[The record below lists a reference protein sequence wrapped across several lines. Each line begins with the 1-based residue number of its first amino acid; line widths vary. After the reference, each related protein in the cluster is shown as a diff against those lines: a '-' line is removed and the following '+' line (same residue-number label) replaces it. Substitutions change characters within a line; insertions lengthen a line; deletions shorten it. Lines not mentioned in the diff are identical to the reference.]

1 MSKICSFCGKS
12 VRNNQ
17 LIKGPS
23 SVSICFEC
31 VSAAKKHFSDDDTF
45 GVDKVARRL
54 LKPKQMK
61 AYLDEHI
68 IGQDTAKKALSVAVY
83 NHYKRLDDIAILEE
97 LKLANLTEI
106 DLAVDHATTE
116 LDHSLDKVNFD
127 ATKEAELD
135 DLAVVLEEDGLS
147 TTDLKASLRQDALNN
162 PVRLSKGNILMVGP
176 TGVGKTA
183 LAERIAEL
191 LDVPFVV
198 KDATT
203 LTAAGY
209 VGEDVESIIKALW
222 ECADRDI
229 ERTARGIVV
238 IDEIDKIARRGAS
251 SQSRRDVGGESVQQA
266 LLKLIESTHVN
277 IQPEGGHMPRNEPI
291 QVDTTHILF
300 ILCGAF
306 VGLDKLIQ
314 QRMSPGSI
322 GFGMQISKESKS
334 TTKELSYNDL
344 ISELQTE
351 DLLKYGMIPEFM
363 GRLPVVVYLE
373 DLSEEM
379 LVEILWKPKSSLIK
393 QYQHLFSLNGVE
405 LEFTE
410 DAMLEVVRKAMKR
423 KSGARG
429 LRSVIEGMMLNL
441 MYEIPDRPEVQRV
454 MINGA
459 FVRGE
464 QAEPDYLT
472 RNESA

>member
-1 MSKICSFCGKS
+1 MIKS
-12 VRNNQ
+12 SQQIR
-17 LIKGPS
+17 
-23 SVSICFEC
+23 ICFDC
-31 VSAAKKHFSDDDTF
+31 VISAKQSLTDDELFEAEQTER
-45 GVDKVARRL
+45 KL
-54 LKPKQMK
+54 LKPKQIK

-68 IGQDTAKKALSVAVY
+68 IGQDIAKKALSVAVY

-97 LKLANLTEI
+97 LNQVAPQLDAETRVFLAKRFEDEGLP
-106 DLAVDHATTE
+106 DLDEELESRVVEPTDELLSGDE
-116 LDHSLDKVNFD
+116 LDGDVEAQEAHEPLDQR
-127 ATKEAELD
+127 AL
-135 DLAVVLEEDGLS
+135 
-147 TTDLKASLRQDALNN
+147 LRQEALNN

-209 VGEDVESIIKALW
+209 VGEDVESIIKTLW
-222 ECADRDI
+222 ESADRDV

-251 SQSRRDVGGESVQQA
+251 SQSGRDVGGESVQQS
-266 LLKLIESTHVN
+266 LLKLIEGTQVN
-277 IQPEGGHMPRNEPI
+277 IQPEGGRMPRSEPI

-314 QRMSPGSI
+314 RRMSPGSI
-322 GFGMQISKESKS
+322 GFGVKAE
-334 TTKELSYNDL
+334 TERERRLGARDPSYNDV
-344 ISELQTE
+344 IPELQTE

-373 DLSEEM
+373 DLDEDA
-379 LVEILWKPKSSLIK
+379 LVEILWKPKTSIVK
-393 QYQHLFSLNGVE
+393 QYQHLFSLNDVE

-410 DAMLEVVRKAMKR
+410 AAMREVVRKAMKR

-429 LRSVIEGMMLNL
+429 LRSVIEGMMLDL
-441 MYEIPDRPEVQRV
+441 MYELPDRAELARV
-454 MINGA
+454 IIDED

-464 QAEPDYLT
+464 VDEP
-472 RNESA
+472 RFEERVESA

>member
-1 MSKICSFCGKS
+1 MIKS
-12 VRNNQ
+12 SQQIR
-17 LIKGPS
+17 
-23 SVSICFEC
+23 ICFDC
-31 VSAAKKHFSDDDTF
+31 VISAKQSLTADELFEAEQTERK
-45 GVDKVARRL
+45 L
-54 LKPKQMK
+54 LKPKEIK

-68 IGQDTAKKALSVAVY
+68 IGQDIAKKALSVAVY

-97 LKLANLTEI
+97 LNQVTPQLDAETRVFLSKRFEEEGLPDLDEGLELEGAALAGEPSSGG
-106 DLAVDHATTE
+106 E
-116 LDHSLDKVNFD
+116 LDGDAEAQGAQEALDQR
-127 ATKEAELD
+127 AL
-135 DLAVVLEEDGLS
+135 
-147 TTDLKASLRQDALNN
+147 LRQEALNN

-209 VGEDVESIIKALW
+209 VGEDVESIIKTLW
-222 ECADRDI
+222 ESADRDV

-251 SQSRRDVGGESVQQA
+251 SQSGRDVGGESVQQS
-266 LLKLIESTHVN
+266 LLKLIEGTQVN
-277 IQPEGGHMPRNEPI
+277 IQPEGGRMPRSEPI

-314 QRMSPGSI
+314 RRMSPGSI
-322 GFGMQISKESKS
+322 GFGVKAE
-334 TTKELSYNDL
+334 TERERRLGARDPSYNDV
-344 ISELQTE
+344 IPELQTE

-373 DLSEEM
+373 DLDEDA
-379 LVEILWKPKSSLIK
+379 LVEILWKPKTSIVK
-393 QYQHLFSLNGVE
+393 QYQHLFSLNDVE

-410 DAMLEVVRKAMKR
+410 AAMREVVRKAMKR

-429 LRSVIEGMMLNL
+429 LRSVIEGMMLDL
-441 MYEIPDRPEVQRV
+441 MYELPDRAELARV
-454 MINGA
+454 IIDED

-464 QAEPDYLT
+464 VDEP
-472 RNESA
+472 RFEERVESA

>member
-23 SVSICFEC
+23 SVSICFDC
-31 VSAAKKHFSDDDTF
+31 VSSAKQHFSNDDSF
-45 GVDKVARRL
+45 NVDKTARRL
-54 LKPKQMK
+54 LKPKEMK

-68 IGQDTAKKALSVAVY
+68 IGQDIAKKAISVAVY

-97 LKLANLTEI
+97 FKRSSVSASE
-106 DLAVDHATTE
+106 
-116 LDHSLDKVNFD
+116 
-127 ATKEAELD
+127 EAELE
-135 DLAVVLEEDGLS
+135 LEFDEQTPKEPAAPVAQEVSADEQLTEREDVAR
-147 TTDLKASLRQDALNN
+147 TDLKATLRQDALNN

-229 ERTARGIVV
+229 DRAARGIVV

-314 QRMSPGSI
+314 RRMSPGSI
-322 GFGMQISKESKS
+322 GFGAQGAQSTKS
-334 TTKELSYNDL
+334 NGRELSYNDL
-344 ISELQTE
+344 ICELQTE

-379 LVEILWKPKSSLIK
+379 LVEILWKPKTSLIR
-393 QYQHLFSLNGVE
+393 QYQHLFSLNDVE

-410 DAMLEVVRKAMKR
+410 DAMREVVRKAMKR

-441 MYEIPDRPEVQRV
+441 MYELPDRPELRRV
-454 MINGA
+454 IVNEA

-464 QAEPDYLT
+464 VDEPIYVTHD
-472 RNESA
+472 ESA

>member
-1 MSKICSFCGKS
+1 M
-12 VRNNQ
+12 N
-17 LIKGPS
+17 
-23 SVSICFEC
+23 
-31 VSAAKKHFSDDDTF
+31 
-45 GVDKVARRL
+45 
-54 LKPKQMK
+54 

-68 IGQDTAKKALSVAVY
+68 ICQDTAKKALSVAVY

-97 LKLANLTEI
+97 LKLSNASLEEVERYDLSTEEP
-106 DLAVDHATTE
+106 DLQLNTAPDQDE
-116 LDHSLDKVNFD
+116 GG
-127 ATKEAELD
+127 TKEAS
-135 DLAVVLEEDGLS
+135 EEDS
-147 TTDLKASLRQDALNN
+147 HPIERRASLRQDALNN

-191 LDVPFVV
+191 LDVPFIV

-222 ECADRDI
+222 ESADRDV

-314 QRMSPGSI
+314 RRMSPGSI
-322 GFGMQISKESKS
+322 GFGAQNGQRSKS
-334 TTKELSYNDL
+334 NGKELSYNDL
-344 ISELQTE
+344 ICELQTE

-379 LVEILWKPKSSLIK
+379 LVEILWKPKTSIIK
-393 QYQHLFSLNGVE
+393 QYQHLFSLNDVE

-410 DAMLEVVRKAMKR
+410 DAMREVVRKAMSR

-441 MYEIPDRPEVQRV
+441 MYELPDRPELQRV
-454 MINGA
+454 IVNDS

-464 QAEPDYLT
+464 VDEPLFVT
-472 RNESA
+472 RDESA